1 MRRVEVHVRVAK
13 GARQGRLRQGYMR
26 GRWLEM
32 AGAFS
37 FTCCHYPVN
46 CRKSKMTRGFNAH
59 LRPAKSVHHNHP
71 DLRRLRWATITHILG
86 DFECFFSGRCI
97 YYIPGPSNRSPP
109 ATFKSTKASR
119 ETCWRVLV
127 LIYIYIYIPRKPSCW
142 KKVGTGQS
150 DMFFMVVQKSDGSTF
165 QEALCRTPSLF

>member
-1 MRRVEVHVRVAK
+1 MTQQKGAHSLQLHPTMDWQAKGMRRVEVHVRVAK

-127 LIYIYIYIPRKPSCW
+127 LIYIYIY
-142 KKVGTGQS
+142 T
-150 DMFFMVVQKSDGSTF
+150 
-165 QEALCRTPSLF
+165 